1 MEWVWERVDGSSV
14 RVVAPAAEHIDSS
27 LNSVM
32 LHASWHRGELVEQAF
47 RVPSAS
53 RSGVNS
59 TESLVRRYTVIV
71 IITKAQQKERQHSSW
86 RALAPG

>member
-32 LHASWHRGELVEQAF
+32 LHAS
-47 RVPSAS
+47 
-53 RSGVNS
+53 
-59 TESLVRRYTVIV
+59 
-71 IITKAQQKERQHSSW
+71 
-86 RALAPG
+86 